1 MIVRSSVVRAEVLI
15 SSILGCVVQIYGLSQ
30 INLRPSQGIRWSDP
44 TRTNQTIIRSFTM
57 QNRMI
62 DDLQINGYP
71 ELVINEIRHLPY
83 IVKENY
89 VRTIY

>member
-1 MIVRSSVVRAEVLI
+1 
-15 SSILGCVVQIYGLSQ
+15 
-30 INLRPSQGIRWSDP
+30 
-44 TRTNQTIIRSFTM
+44 M
-57 QNRMI
+57 QNRII

>member
-1 MIVRSSVVRAEVLI
+1 
-15 SSILGCVVQIYGLSQ
+15 
-30 INLRPSQGIRWSDP
+30 
-44 TRTNQTIIRSFTM
+44 M

-71 ELVINEIRHLPY
+71 EFVINKIRYLPY

>member
-1 MIVRSSVVRAEVLI
+1 
-15 SSILGCVVQIYGLSQ
+15 
-30 INLRPSQGIRWSDP
+30 
-44 TRTNQTIIRSFTM
+44 M
-57 QNRMI
+57 QNRII

-71 ELVINEIRHLPY
+71 ELDINEIRYLPY

>member
-1 MIVRSSVVRAEVLI
+1 
-15 SSILGCVVQIYGLSQ
+15 
-30 INLRPSQGIRWSDP
+30 
-44 TRTNQTIIRSFTM
+44 M

-62 DDLQINGYP
+62 NDLQINGYP

>member
-1 MIVRSSVVRAEVLI
+1 
-15 SSILGCVVQIYGLSQ
+15 
-30 INLRPSQGIRWSDP
+30 
-44 TRTNQTIIRSFTM
+44 M

>member
-1 MIVRSSVVRAEVLI
+1 
-15 SSILGCVVQIYGLSQ
+15 
-30 INLRPSQGIRWSDP
+30 
-44 TRTNQTIIRSFTM
+44 M

-62 DDLQINGYP
+62 DEKILDDLQINGYP

>member
-1 MIVRSSVVRAEVLI
+1 
-15 SSILGCVVQIYGLSQ
+15 
-30 INLRPSQGIRWSDP
+30 
-44 TRTNQTIIRSFTM
+44 M
-57 QNRMI
+57 QNRII

-71 ELVINEIRHLPY
+71 ELVIDEIRHLPY

>member
-1 MIVRSSVVRAEVLI
+1 
-15 SSILGCVVQIYGLSQ
+15 
-30 INLRPSQGIRWSDP
+30 
-44 TRTNQTIIRSFTM
+44 M

-62 DDLQINGYP
+62 NEKTLDDLQINGYL
-71 ELVINEIRHLPY
+71 ELVFNEIRHLPY